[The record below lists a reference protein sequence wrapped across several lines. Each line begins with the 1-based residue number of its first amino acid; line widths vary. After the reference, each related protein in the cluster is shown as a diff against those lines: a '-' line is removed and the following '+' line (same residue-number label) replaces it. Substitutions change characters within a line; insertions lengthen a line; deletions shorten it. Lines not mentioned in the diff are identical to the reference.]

1 VDRIIPNKEPSMG
14 KVLGMRGERKR
25 EVGDEAAV
33 RQTLTALDVRIEMIQ
48 ALIPLGLDA
57 VHELLQGAVSE
68 LAGPRYQRGPA
79 DRRYYRWGSERGSVY
94 LADQKVPVQVPRVRD
109 RHADREVRLAA
120 YEQLQSPRGGDAQLL
135 GRILRGIGCRNYE
148 ETAALVPE
156 VFGLS
161 ASTVSRR
168 FNLASAAKL
177 LALIVRD
184 LTGHDLVALFLDGKS
199 FGDDEMVI
207 AIGVTLAGTKVVL
220 GMVQTASE
228 NTAVC
233 RQFLKSLVERGLK
246 FEQGLLC
253 VIDGAK
259 GFHGAV
265 REVFATAAV
274 IQRCRW
280 HKRENVL
287 AYLPES
293 RRPAMRRKLQAAYE
307 QPTYDKAK
315 LALKRVRS
323 ELALMNQS
331 AARSLDEGFEE
342 TLTLHRLGLAEE
354 LRLTFATTNA
364 IESIQAQIG
373 RLTDHVDR
381 YRNSEQKQRWV
392 GTALLEIEPR
402 LRRVRGMKHLP
413 ALRAALQ
420 REMGITKR
428 QAAA

>member
-1 VDRIIPNKEPSMG
+1 MS
-14 KVLGMRGERKR
+14 KVTRKR
-25 EVGDEAAV
+25 GQRKPEVRLSAQAVAAV
-33 RQTLTALDVRIEMIQ
+33 EDLDARVEMIQ
-48 ALIPLGLDA
+48 ALIPMGLKA
-57 VHELLQGAVSE
+57 VEGELQRAVAE
-68 LAGPRYQRGPA
+68 LAGPRYRRGPE
-79 DRRYYRWGSERGSVY
+79 DRRYYRWGAERGSVY
-94 LADQKVPVQVPRVRD
+94 LADQKVPVRVPRVRD
-109 RHADREVRLAA
+109 VHADREVRLGV
-120 YEQLQSPRGGDAQLL
+120 YERLQEPRASDAPLL
-135 GRILRGIGCRNYE
+135 GRILRGLGCRNYR

-168 FNLASAAKL
+168 FIRASAAKL
-177 LALIVRD
+177 QALMERD
-184 LTGHDLVALFLDGKS
+184 LSGQDVVALFLDGKS
-199 FGDDEMVI
+199 FGEDEMVI
-207 AIGVTLAGTKVVL
+207 AVGVTLEGKKIVL
-220 GMVQTASE
+220 GMVETASE

-233 RQFLKSLVERGLK
+233 REFLKSLVERGLQ
-246 FEQGLLC
+246 FGEGLL
-253 VIDGAK
+253 VVVDGAK

-265 REVFATAAV
+265 RLVFGRAAV

-287 AYLPES
+287 KYLPES
-293 RRPAMRRKLQAAYE
+293 RRPTVRRKLQAAYE
-307 QPTYDKAK
+307 QPTYEQAKA
-315 LALKRVRS
+315 ALRRVRS

-331 AARSLDEGFEE
+331 AAKSLDDGLEE

-354 LRLTFATTNA
+354 LRLSFSTTNV
-364 IESIQAQIG
+364 IESIQAHIG

-381 YRNSEQKQRWV
+381 YRTSEQKQRWV

-420 REMGITKR
+420 REMGIVKR

>member
-1 VDRIIPNKEPSMG
+1 MRKVDRKQG
-14 KVLGMRGERKR
+14 KRKLEVRRR
-25 EVGDEAAV
+25 EAV
-33 RQTLTALDVRIEMIQ
+33 TQALAELDTRVEMIQ
-48 ALIPLGLDA
+48 ALIPLGLQA
-57 VHELLQGAVSE
+57 VEEELQAAVAQ
-68 LAGPRYQRGPA
+68 LAGPRYQRGPD
-79 DRRYYRWGSERGSVY
+79 DRRYYRWGAERGSVY
-94 LADQKVPVQVPRVRD
+94 LADQKVPVRVPRVRD
-109 RHADREVRLAA
+109 VHADREVRLPV
-120 YEQLQSPRGGDAQLL
+120 YERLQEPRGGDTQLM
-135 GRILRGIGCRNYE
+135 GRVLRGLGCRNYQ

-168 FNLASAAKL
+168 FIRASAAKL
-177 LALIVRD
+177 EALMERD
-184 LTGHDLVALFLDGKS
+184 LSGHDLTALFLDGKS

-207 AIGVTLAGTKVVL
+207 AIGVTIQGKKVVL

-233 RQFLKSLVERGLK
+233 RAFLKSLVERGLQ
-246 FEQGLLC
+246 FDEGLL
-253 VIDGAK
+253 VVVDGAK
-259 GFHGAV
+259 GFHRAV
-265 REVFATAAV
+265 REVFGRAAV

-287 AYLPES
+287 KYLPES
-293 RRPAMRRKLQAAYE
+293 KRPAMRRRLQAAWQ
-307 QPTYDKAK
+307 QPTYEQAKA
-315 LALKRVRS
+315 ALKRVRS

-331 AARSLDEGFEE
+331 AAKSLDDGLEE

-354 LRLTFATTNA
+354 LRLSFATTNV
-364 IESIQAQIG
+364 IESIQAHVG
-373 RLTDHVDR
+373 RLTDHVDH

-402 LRRVRGMKHLP
+402 LRRVRRMKHLP

>member
-1 VDRIIPNKEPSMG
+1 MG
-14 KVLGMRGERKR
+14 RVLGARLERKH
-25 EVGDEAAV
+25 EVRDRVAV
-33 RQTLTALDVRIEMIQ
+33 AHARAEIDARVEMIQ
-48 ALIPLGLDA
+48 ALIPLGLKA
-57 VHELLQGAVSE
+57 VEDELQAAVTA
-68 LAGPRYQRGPA
+68 LAGPRYQRGA
-79 DRRYYRWGSERGSVY
+79 GDRRYYRWGSERGSVY
-94 LADQKVPVQVPRVRD
+94 LADQKVPVRVPRVRD
-109 RHADREVRLAA
+109 VHAAQEVRLPV
-120 YEQLQSPRGGDAQLL
+120 YERLQEPRGRDAQLL
-135 GRILRGIGCRNYE
+135 GRVLRGLGCRNYQ

-168 FNLASAAKL
+168 FIRASAAKL
-177 LALIVRD
+177 QALLERD
-184 LTGHDLVALFLDGKS
+184 LSGHDLVALFLDGKS

-207 AIGVTLAGTKVVL
+207 AIGVTLGGKKVVL

-233 RQFLKSLVERGLK
+233 RAFLKSLVERGLS
-246 FEQGLLC
+246 FEEGLL
-253 VIDGAK
+253 VVVDGAK
-259 GFHGAV
+259 GFHRAV
-265 REVFATAAV
+265 REVFGRAAV

-287 AYLPES
+287 KYLPEAK
-293 RRPAMRRKLQAAYE
+293 RPALRRKLQAAWQ
-307 QPTYDKAK
+307 QPTYEQAK
-315 LALKRVRS
+315 TALKRVRS

-331 AARSLDEGFEE
+331 AARSLDDGLEE

-354 LRLTFATTNA
+354 LRLSFATTNA
-364 IESIQAQIG
+364 IESIQAHVG

-413 ALRAALQ
+413 ALREALR
-420 REMGITKR
+420 REIGITKR

>member
-1 VDRIIPNKEPSMG
+1 MR
-14 KVLGMRGERKR
+14 KVLGNGGQRKQEVRGNDAVVRAVTDL
-25 EVGDEAAV
+25 EVRV
-33 RQTLTALDVRIEMIQ
+33 EMIQ
-48 ALIPLGLDA
+48 ALIPLGLEA
-57 VHELLQGAVSE
+57 VHEMLQGAVTE
-68 LAGPRYQRGPA
+68 LAGGRYQRGPA
-79 DRRYYRWGSERGSVY
+79 DRRFYRWGSERGSVY

-120 YEQLQSPRGGDAQLL
+120 YERLQAPRGGDAQLL
-135 GRILRGIGCRNYE
+135 GRVLRGLGCRNYE

-168 FNLASAAKL
+168 FKRASAAKL
-177 LALIVRD
+177 QALMERD
-184 LTGHDLVALFLDGKS
+184 LSGHDLVALFLDGKS
-199 FGDDEMVI
+199 FGNDEMVI
-207 AIGVTLAGTKVVL
+207 AIGVTLAGTKVML

-228 NTAVC
+228 NTKVC
-233 RQFLKSLVERGLK
+233 REFLKSLIDRGLA

-253 VIDGAK
+253 VLDGAK
-259 GFHGAV
+259 GFHAAV
-265 REVFATAAV
+265 REVFANAAV

-293 RRPAMRRKLQAAYE
+293 KPAAMRRKLQAAYE
-307 QPTYDKAK
+307 QPTYEKAK
-315 LALKRVRS
+315 TSLRRVRS

-331 AARSLDEGFEE
+331 AARSLDEGLEE

-354 LRLTFATTNA
+354 LRLSFATTNV
-364 IESIQAQIG
+364 IESVQAHVG
-373 RLTDHVDR
+373 RLTDHVDH
-381 YRNSEQKQRWV
+381 YRNSEQKLRWI

-413 ALRAALQ
+413 VLRVALQ

>member
-1 VDRIIPNKEPSMG
+1 VY
-14 KVLGMRGERKR
+14 ER
-25 EVGDEAAV
+25 
-33 RQTLTALDVRIEMIQ
+33 
-48 ALIPLGLDA
+48 
-57 VHELLQGAVSE
+57 LQE
-68 LAGPRYQRGPA
+68 
-79 DRRYYRWGSERGSVY
+79 
-94 LADQKVPVQVPRVRD
+94 
-109 RHADREVRLAA
+109 
-120 YEQLQSPRGGDAQLL
+120 PRGGDTQLM
-135 GRILRGIGCRNYE
+135 GRVLRGLGCRNYQ

-168 FNLASAAKL
+168 FIRASAAKL
-177 LALIVRD
+177 EALMERD
-184 LTGHDLVALFLDGKS
+184 LSGHDLTALFLDGKS

-207 AIGVTLAGTKVVL
+207 AIGVTIQGKKVVL

-233 RQFLKSLVERGLK
+233 RAFLKSLVERGLQ
-246 FEQGLLC
+246 FDEGLL
-253 VIDGAK
+253 VVVDGAK
-259 GFHGAV
+259 GFHRAV
-265 REVFATAAV
+265 REVFGRAAV

-287 AYLPES
+287 KYLPES
-293 RRPAMRRKLQAAYE
+293 KRPAMRRKLQAAWQ
-307 QPTYDKAK
+307 QPTYEQAKA
-315 LALKRVRS
+315 ALKRTRS

-331 AARSLDEGFEE
+331 AAKSLDEGLEE

-354 LRLTFATTNA
+354 LRLSFATTNV
-364 IESIQAQIG
+364 IESVQAHVG
-373 RLTDHVDR
+373 RLTDHVDH

-392 GTALLEIEPR
+392 ATALLEIEPR

-413 ALRAALQ
+413 TLRAAIQ